1 MENEVIENVME
12 PVVKET
18 SKIDLKGAGV
28 IIGVASAV
36 ITAIV
41 FGVKKI
47 RAHKA
52 AKAENAVVKPVEVT
66 EAEA

>member
-1 MENEVIENVME
+1 MEEKVIENVMD
-12 PVVKET
+12 PIVKET
-18 SKIDLKGAGV
+18 NKVDLKGAGV

-41 FGVKKI
+41 LGVKKI

-52 AKAENAVVKPVEVT
+52 EKAENAVVEPVEVT